1 MSGCTELYNRHIGFI
16 KNANIENSKSPN
28 GTLDCSLDEWAL
40 LKFLKANPSAK
51 QTEMAKHIGKSERNQ
66 THDPYID

>member
-1 MSGCTELYNRHIGFI
+1 MKLYNRHIGFI
-16 KNANIENSKSPN
+16 QSANNGISKSQN
-28 GTLDCSLDEWAL
+28 GTLDCSLDERAL